1 MNNSGKDGVVT
12 LGGREFRRAKSGLDE
27 AEVASFID
35 ELIRER
41 DRLAQSQHHIGSLTK
56 LAETTIVEADR
67 LASQIKMEATQQ
79 AKAESAALIDK
90 AREQARQTVEKKQA
104 EVLKTA
110 HEDADAI
117 RMEAEKKAAALL
129 ENETTKIQGALRGVI
144 GKQFGYLLEELDRLR
159 KQAAAAKADF
169 ESKPLPI
176 AKETRAIGE
185 IPVEQREPV
194 VARSQQAGGTAVIA
208 AQEEPSAPPVKE
220 GKALDQSLYPS
231 QATHQPEKGFDLSRL
246 LEMED
251 RSDLGEPHFEVEI
264 LPPVHMRKMMEVVA
278 YLDELPEVE
287 NTEIIPRVDM
297 PAILVFLRK
306 ETNLLSVLRTIP
318 GVTHVEEVTTG
329 TDASNGDVGK
339 GPKKVRIG
347 LSSNT
352 LLQEKP

>member
-1 MNNSGKDGVVT
+1 MNNSSKDGVIT

-41 DRLAQSQHHIGSLTK
+41 DKLAQSQHHIGSLTK

-90 AREQARQTVEKKQA
+90 AREQARQIVDQKQA

-110 HEDADAI
+110 HEEADAI
-117 RMEAEKKAAALL
+117 RVEAQKKAAALL
-129 ENETTKIQGALRGVI
+129 ENETTKIQGALRSVI
-144 GKQFGYLLEELDRLR
+144 DKQFGDLLEQLDRLR
-159 KQAAAAKADF
+159 KQAAAARADF

-185 IPVEQREPV
+185 MPVEQREPV
-194 VARSQQAGGTAVIA
+194 VARSQQAGGPAVIA
-208 AQEEPSAPPVKE
+208 AQEPSAAPVKE
-220 GKALDQSLYPS
+220 GKSLDPYPQPS
-231 QATHQPEKGFDLSRL
+231 KAIQQPEKGFDLSRL

-306 ETNLLSVLRTIP
+306 ETNLLNVLRTIP
-318 GVTHVEEVTTG
+318 GVTHVEEVATG

-347 LSSNT
+347 LSGNT